1 MHVIDTLNLGGAE
14 RFLVGL
20 VKALDSERF
29 QPIVVW
35 VSESGPFVQDLE
47 RAGIEVIGLHARGHR
62 DPSTLF
68 KLVRLMRERN
78 VQVVNTY
85 LFVDGF
91 YARLAALL
99 AGVPL
104 RVVTQQSAYEDPRLR
119 LPAWQIWLNR
129 ALVPITQ
136 QFVAVSRA
144 ARDYLH
150 RVEWVPERKIEVIP
164 NAIEPPPPVAEEDVR
179 ALRRAWGLD
188 NFKGVVL
195 GTVARLEPPKGV
207 DILLEAVGILHQR
220 GMDVRCVI
228 VGEGSCRQELEVQAR
243 ALGIYDV
250 VRFAG
255 ARRDIPLILSLLDI
269 FVLPSRFE
277 GLSLALLEAMAA
289 ARPVVATAVSG
300 SVEVIRD
307 GENGVL
313 VPREDPAM
321 MAEAIRQLAVTPER
335 AQQMG
340 EQARADVLR
349 HFTVDVVARQYEALY
364 ARRLRAHDRTG
375 SPIAP

>member
-188 NFKGVVL
+188 DFGGIVL

-228 VGEGSCRQELEVQAR
+228 VGEGSCRQELEAQAR
-243 ALGIYDV
+243 ALGISDV

-340 EQARADVLR
+340 EQARSDVLR

>member
-188 NFKGVVL
+188 DFGGIVL

-228 VGEGSCRQELEVQAR
+228 VGEGSCRQELEAQAR
-243 ALGIYDV
+243 ALGISDV

-375 SPIAP
+375 SPVAP